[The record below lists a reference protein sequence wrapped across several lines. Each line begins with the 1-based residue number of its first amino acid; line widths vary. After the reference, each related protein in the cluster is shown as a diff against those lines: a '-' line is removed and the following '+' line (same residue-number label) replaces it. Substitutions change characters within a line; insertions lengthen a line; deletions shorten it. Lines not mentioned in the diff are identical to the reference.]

1 MKLKNREEKK
11 IEKTEQSLSDLLN
24 NIKLATF
31 QTTGVIKERKNKLV
45 EKKIFLVMSEY
56 FTDLTKD
63 INLEIQET
71 QQTPNRTNSK
81 KIRLDTSNQ
90 NVRKR

>member
-1 MKLKNREEKK
+1 
-11 IEKTEQSLSDLLN
+11 
-24 NIKLATF
+24 
-31 QTTGVIKERKNKLV
+31 
-45 EKKIFLVMSEY
+45 MSEY